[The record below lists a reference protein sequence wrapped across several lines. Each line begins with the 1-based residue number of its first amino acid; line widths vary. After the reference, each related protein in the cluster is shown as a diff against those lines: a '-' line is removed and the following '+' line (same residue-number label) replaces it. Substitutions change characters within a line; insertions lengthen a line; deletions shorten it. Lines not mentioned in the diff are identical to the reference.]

1 MAGQNVELKIAA
13 AMGSGLV
20 TGVAMRDGKA
30 ADGVMVVLVPA
41 DIELAGNLLRVDQ
54 SDSDGSFNL
63 AQVVPG
69 RYTVVAI
76 EDAWKAEWRSA
87 EFLRRFLAWGRKVD
101 VGGEGKIRVNVE
113 VQNNLSVQE

>member
-1 MAGQNVELKIAA
+1 MWMRAGC
-13 AMGSGLV
+13 GLDRK
-20 TGVAMRDGKA
+20 G
-30 ADGVMVVLVPA
+30 
-41 DIELAGNLLRVDQ
+41 VDQ

-76 EDAWKAEWRSA
+76 EDAWKAEWGSA
-87 EFLRRFLAWGRKVD
+87 EFLRRFLAGGKKVE

-113 VQNNLSVQE
+113 VQINLSVPE